1 MEKQTSTANKIYTK
15 SGDKGMTSLMKI
27 QNVFKDDDRIEL
39 LGAIDELTS
48 NLGVVKTL
56 ELEDKIKTQ
65 LVQIQQVLM
74 TIMAGIADS
83 YNQEH
88 KLKEEAIISLEAQID
103 EMEAAFPREKRFI
116 LPGDN
121 SVSAQLDVART
132 VARRAER
139 WMVCV
144 DRKFGVDKN
153 AKGFLNRLAD
163 YLYITARYIEY
174 RNNEGKVTIEKQMH
188 TQQKGALSMNENE
201 IINAVLEKLS
211 LGQQRL
217 SLDAA
222 KKLIEKIEVEAKRR
236 GLHAVIAVCGFDGNI
251 IAVHV
256 MDNAFLASFD
266 IAMKKAYTSV
276 AVKMSTKELG
286 KLAMPGETFYGVD
299 KADNN
304 RLIIFGGGVPLM
316 MGDNIVGGLG
326 ISGGSSEDDDAL
338 AQFGAE
344 LFLQLQN

>member
-1 MEKQTSTANKIYTK
+1 MEKETSTPSKIYTK

-56 ELEDKIKTQ
+56 GLEDKIKNQ

-88 KLKEEAIISLEAQID
+88 KLKDETIKTLEAQID
-103 EMEAAFPREKRFI
+103 EMEALFPREKRFI

-121 SVSAQLDVART
+121 IISAQLDVART

-163 YLYITARYIEY
+163 YLYVSARYIEY
-174 RNNEGKVTIEKQMH
+174 MNTQGNIKMEKQMH

-201 IINAVLEKLS
+201 IINAVLERLS

-222 KKLIEKIEVEAKRR
+222 KKLIEKIEIEAKNR
-236 GLHAVIAVCGFDGNI
+236 GLNAVIAVCGLDGNI

-316 MGDNIVGGLG
+316 IGDNIIGGLG

-338 AQFGAE
+338 ARFGAE

>member
-1 MEKQTSTANKIYTK
+1 VDKETSIVSKIYTK
-15 SGDKGMTSLMKI
+15 SGDKGMTSLMKM

-48 NLGVVKTL
+48 NLGIVKTL
-56 ELEDKIKTQ
+56 ELEDKIKNQ

-74 TIMAGIADS
+74 TIMAGVADS

-88 KLKEEAIISLEAQID
+88 KLKEETITTLEAQID
-103 EMEAAFPREKRFI
+103 EMEALFPREKRFI

-121 SVSAQLDVART
+121 TVSAQLDVART

-163 YLYITARYIEY
+163 YLYVTARYIEY
-174 RNNEGKVTIEKQMH
+174 INNEGKVKIEKQMH

-201 IINAVLEKLS
+201 IINAVLERLS

-222 KKLIEKIEVEAKRR
+222 KKLIEKIEIEANRR
-236 GLHAVIAVCGFDGNI
+236 GLHAVIAVCGSDGNI

-266 IAMKKAYTSV
+266 IAMKKAYTCV

-316 MGDNIVGGLG
+316 IGDNIIGGLG

-338 AQFGAE
+338 ARFGAE
-344 LFLQLQN
+344 LFLHL